1 MVFGL
6 TGCRSASDNNGT
18 KDSEATGRAHPLVHR
33 FRTRNI
39 FPACEPAAG
48 KGGEDRWRAGLWRED
63 CDVLGPENPGITV
76 CERRVELMPVRQG
89 VGRDQQYPRASGQE
103 LTLNKQGAQGAR
115 CAVRLRGE
123 RWSVP
128 RAPPTSPPF
137 CAGSFRARARGQ
149 TGRQRAPAAAPAPGP
164 RRDALKLCIRAACVS
179 PARCAHALA
188 SSAVPLRA
196 QRPPLRVEAQNKL
209 LLGTPRFC

>member
-115 CAVRLRGE
+115 CAVQLRGE
-123 RWSVP
+123 RWSVLGSSGTADQP
-128 RAPPTSPPF
+128 SVLRGLISSARAGTNR
-137 CAGSFRARARGQ
+137 AAARARC
-149 TGRQRAPAAAPAPGP
+149 RARTWAAARRPQTMYSSGMREPSAVRPRLRLPCRPASRP
-164 RRDALKLCIRAACVS
+164 S
-179 PARCAHALA
+179 PAIARVV
-188 SSAVPLRA
+188 SA
-196 QRPPLRVEAQNKL
+196 
-209 LLGTPRFC
+209 